1 MTRYRALS
9 CVLVLLC
16 GTACSVVPP
25 TEVKSPSVIPTIP
38 AKEITIVA
46 PEEVFVPP
54 AAIILPSPI
63 TKVDPVVVAIPKP
76 TVAPIPKPV
85 VVAPVKPA
93 PVVIKPVVVVPV
105 PVVVAPIPVVKPVV
119 GYPIKAMPKDWRLK
133 TVPANMLKLSKIV
146 IETTK
151 NMWPDLKAPSFV
163 MAQIEQE
170 TCISPTHSKC
180 GSSTAEL
187 KTSREYGFGLGQT
200 TIAYAADGSERFN
213 VWKELRVQDP
223 RLRAEWTW
231 ENRFDTELQ
240 VRAMMVKNRSSWSS
254 IRFDTRNDE
263 ERLAFAFVTYNSG
276 SVLSDRRLCE
286 AKSDCDPSSWFTT
299 PTMKGVEAYSNK
311 SDVKANGY
319 GMSFREISREYP
331 WLVMRV
337 RRDKYIPIVD
347 SEGVK

>member
-1 MTRYRALS
+1 MIRYRALS
-9 CVLVLLC
+9 CVLVLLV
-16 GTACSVVPP
+16 GTACSVVPKVP
-25 TEVKSPSVIPTIP
+25 DKPSVIPAIP
-38 AKEITIVA
+38 DKEITIVA
-46 PEEVFVPP
+46 PEDVFTPP

-63 TKVDPVVVAIPKP
+63 TPVARPD
-76 TVAPIPKPV
+76 
-85 VVAPVKPA
+85 VVAPVVVRPTPKPVPPVKPS
-93 PVVIKPVVVVPV
+93 PVVKPV
-105 PVVVAPIPVVKPVV
+105 PVVVTPVLVVRPVVKPTVTAPTT
-119 GYPIKAMPKDWRLK
+119 GYAIKPMPKDWRLK

-146 IETTK
+146 VETTR

-200 TIAYAADGSERFN
+200 TIAYKADGTERFN

-223 RLRAEWTW
+223 RLRTEWTW

-286 AKSDCDPSSWFTT
+286 AQSDCDPSSWFTT
-299 PTMKGVEAYSNK
+299 STMKGVEAYSNK

-347 SEGVK
+347 